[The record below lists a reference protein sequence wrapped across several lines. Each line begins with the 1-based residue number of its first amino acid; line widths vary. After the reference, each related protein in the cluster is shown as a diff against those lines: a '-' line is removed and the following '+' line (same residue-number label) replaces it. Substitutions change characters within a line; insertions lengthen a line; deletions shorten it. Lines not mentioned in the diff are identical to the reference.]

1 VELGEGGIDRGR
13 WMAGERTSV
22 CARRCAGDAL
32 PPDVQALIKTRSK
45 ARDERDWP
53 AADAARSALADL
65 GWDVTDGPDGPV
77 LTPRTD

>member
-1 VELGEGGIDRGR
+1 MSAPGFALDAADRAGR
-13 WMAGERTSV
+13 DRAD
-22 CARRCAGDAL
+22 AGDAL

-65 GWDVTDGPDGPV
+65 GWDVSDGPDGPV